1 MVQNVQLEELS
12 SIKRK
17 LTIELSAQAVAAALD
32 ASFQKVQQ
40 KAELKGFRKGKVPRP
55 MIEKYYAGELRTEA
69 VDTLVQQSYPEAVKQ
84 VAQVPIARPQI
95 TIGELQAQQSF
106 TYEAIFEVRPHV
118 QVEKQQYSGF
128 QLTQTET
135 VIAEEEIDRQVQVL
149 RQSLTQ
155 LQPLEASAGIATGMV
170 ARIDF
175 VGTVDGKAF
184 DGGTAKDFVV
194 DVGGGNLLPIFEQQ
208 LLGMQ
213 VGEQRAIEFR
223 YPDDYFN
230 LSLAGSQAKF
240 TVDLKELKK
249 KVLPELNDDF
259 AKSVGSHRTLADLRQ
274 AVRAQIQALRDRE
287 VKASFSEQIMTQLL
301 ERHPLEVPEA
311 MVGWELSAMYERV
324 EQRARAEQK
333 TLAELGIT
341 PEGFIREH
349 EALARD
355 RVRGYLLL
363 DAIAE
368 AEGFAVGDDEVER
381 RLQEISDAAGETLPK
396 VRLYYEQRQL
406 IPALKAELLHEKCLD
421 FAIKHSKIKI
431 EKAKTAQ
438 KESK

>member
-1 MVQNVQLEELS
+1 MMPNVQLEELS

-40 KAELKGFRKGKVPRP
+40 KAEIKGFRKGKVPRP
-55 MIEKYYAGELRTEA
+55 MIEKYYAGELRSEA
-69 VDTLVQQSYPEAVKQ
+69 VETLVQQSYPEAVKQ
-84 VAQVPIARPQI
+84 VAQLPIAQPQI
-95 TIGELQAQQSF
+95 TVGELQAQQSF
-106 TYEAIFEVRPHV
+106 TYEAIFEVRPKV
-118 QVEKQQYSGF
+118 QVEKKHYTGF

-135 VIAEEEIDRQVQVL
+135 VIMDEEIDRQVQVL

-155 LQPLEASAGIATGMV
+155 LQPLATDAGIATDMV

-194 DVGGGNLLPIFEQQ
+194 DIGSGNLLPIFEEQ
-208 LLGMQ
+208 LVGMR
-213 VGEQRAIEFR
+213 VGEQRAIVFR
-223 YPDDYFN
+223 YPEDYFN
-230 LSLAGSQAKF
+230 LTLAGSQAQF
-240 TVDLKELKK
+240 TVDLKELKQ

-259 AKSVGSHRTLADLRQ
+259 AKSVGAYQTLANLQQ
-274 AVRAQIQALRDRE
+274 AVRAQIQAVRDRE
-287 VKASFSEQIMTQLL
+287 ANAQLSEQVMTQLL
-301 ERHPLEVPEA
+301 ERQPVEVPEV
-311 MVGWELSAMYERV
+311 MVGWELSAMYERL

-333 TLAELGIT
+333 TLADVGIT

-349 EALARD
+349 EALARS
-355 RVRGYLLL
+355 RVQGYLLL

-368 AEGFAVGDDEVER
+368 AESFAVADDEVER
-381 RLQEISDAAGETLPK
+381 RLQEIADSAGETLPK
-396 VRLYYEQRQL
+396 VRLHYEQRQL

-431 EKAKTAQ
+431 EKAKKAQ